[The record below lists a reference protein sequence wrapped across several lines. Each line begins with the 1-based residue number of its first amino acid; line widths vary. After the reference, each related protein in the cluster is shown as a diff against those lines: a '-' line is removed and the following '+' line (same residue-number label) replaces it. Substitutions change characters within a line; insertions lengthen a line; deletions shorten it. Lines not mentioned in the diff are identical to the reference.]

1 MRGGGR
7 GRPIQGNLARAA
19 IVAEIVRL
27 GGKQLRQIA
36 REGGMGNA
44 IRKEFGQGSH
54 MKSALGAGT
63 PRAKKI
69 VKVVPVQCTMGR
81 GSAFFCG
88 RCLWMVPT
96 EGGEREVLAP
106 GRIKGIGFRA
116 P

>member
-44 IRKEFGQGSH
+44 IRKEFGQRSH
-54 MKSALGAGT
+54 MKSALGGCT

-69 VKVVPVQCTMGR
+69 VKVVPVQN
-81 GSAFFCG
+81 
-88 RCLWMVPT
+88 
-96 EGGEREVLAP
+96 GERVRIVLRTLFMDGP
-106 GRIKGIGFRA
+106 HRRRGKGSVGSRKD
-116 P
+116 